1 MPQAIITYRPNAQKT
16 YGLFDSILT
25 QDILRDIC
33 HRITGQNQYQIVR
46 DTSTYNKGRLLILEW
61 QGIKNYISLSETAIE
76 GRNSSLQSVPTAI
89 NLFYADTH
97 SNKRLFYYFMPHV
110 GNPFTDYH
118 LFAYKLL
125 MTAGV
130 RFLNIGDY
138 YTGNI
143 SPYVNVD
150 EIIQERRGNQQSNAS
165 NNSSYVSRTIDKI
178 QIYAK
183 VYGASKYESTL
194 LALAVSHI
202 ADKPI
207 DLYNICEQDLSQ
219 LPQSSLN
226 TLTQMPNLT
235 IHNTSLTFDR
245 RQLVDSPERNEL
257 RSSAYTYNLFQRIGY
272 KKCALCG
279 CDIPQIIQGAH
290 IWGVSEI
297 AHCESLSDEEKFNHA
312 TNGHNGVWLCQ
323 NHHKLFDADILL
335 FSPEG
340 HLLVRD
346 NVPDSSTQY
355 LQTITTMQALPNSIL
370 SDNFRWYLA
379 QHNSLRP
386 NIHCHRLFA

>member
-1 MPQAIITYRPNAQKT
+1 MPQAIFTYRPNAQKT
-16 YGLFDSILT
+16 YGLFDEILT
-25 QDILRDIC
+25 PEVLRDIC
-33 HRITGQNQYQIVR
+33 HRITGQNQYQVIR
-46 DTSTYNKGRLLILEW
+46 DTSTYNKGRLLLLEW
-61 QGIKNYISLSETAIE
+61 QGTRNYISLSETEIA

-89 NLFYADTH
+89 NIFYADP
-97 SNKRLFYYFMPHV
+97 SANKRLYYYFMPHV

-138 YTGNI
+138 YHGNLQ
-143 SPYVNVD
+143 PYSNVD
-150 EIIQERRGNQQSNAS
+150 EIIQDRNDNQQSNSS

-194 LALAVSHI
+194 LALAVAHI
-202 ADKPI
+202 ADNPI

-226 TLTQMPNLT
+226 TLGHIPNLT

-245 RQLVDSPERNEL
+245 RQLFDSPERNEL
-257 RSSAYTYNLFQRIGY
+257 RSSVYTYNLFQRIGY

-297 AHCESLSDEEKFNHA
+297 SHNVSLSDEEKFVHA
-312 TNGHNGVWLCQ
+312 TNGHNGLWLCQ

-346 NVPDSSTQY
+346 NVPHSSTEY
-355 LQTITTMQALPNSIL
+355 LQTITTSHELPRNIL
-370 SDNFRWYLA
+370 SDNFRWYLS
-379 QHNSLRP
+379 QHNALKTD
-386 NIHCHRLFA
+386 IHCHRLFA

>member
-1 MPQAIITYRPNAQKT
+1 MQ
-16 YGLFDSILT
+16 
-25 QDILRDIC
+25 
-33 HRITGQNQYQIVR
+33 
-46 DTSTYNKGRLLILEW
+46 
-61 QGIKNYISLSETAIE
+61 
-76 GRNSSLQSVPTAI
+76 
-89 NLFYADTH
+89 
-97 SNKRLFYYFMPHV
+97 
-110 GNPFTDYH
+110 
-118 LFAYKLL
+118 
-125 MTAGV
+125 
-130 RFLNIGDY
+130 
-138 YTGNI
+138 
-143 SPYVNVD
+143 PYSNVD
-150 EIIQERRGNQQSNAS
+150 EIIQDRNDNQQSNSS
-165 NNSSYVSRTIDKI
+165 NNSSYVSRTINKI

-194 LALAVSHI
+194 LALAVAHI

-226 TLTQMPNLT
+226 TLGNIPNLT

-245 RQLVDSPERNEL
+245 RQQFDTSDRLEL

-297 AHCESLSDEEKFNHA
+297 SHNVNLSDEEKFVHA
-312 TNGHNGVWLCQ
+312 TNGHNGLWLCQ

-335 FSPEG
+335 FSPDG

-346 NVPDSSTQY
+346 NVPHSSAEY
-355 LQTITTMQALPNSIL
+355 LQTITTSRELPRNIL
-370 SDNFRWYLA
+370 SDNFRWYLS
-379 QHNSLRP
+379 QHNALKTD
-386 NIHCHRLFA
+386 IHCHRLFA